1 MNGMNLS
8 LTERKNITIILYL
21 WSFNITTFAW
31 ITGPYITMDGE
42 VNEKANDVTIVVVGT
57 TTNKGK
63 NIL

>member
-1 MNGMNLS
+1 
-8 LTERKNITIILYL
+8 
-21 WSFNITTFAW
+21 
-31 ITGPYITMDGE
+31 MDGE